1 MGISILQ
8 DILNKNK
15 IKYLCLSV
23 KATKLILKQG
33 RQNHFIC
40 NKTSI
45 QLHEKSSLKYFCF
58 NNSQGIHKI
67 YHSFLIDEKIKGN
80 FVVTSV
86 LSNLMVGLTEKQVK
100 ILSVY
105 KKAKKNAAKIIWL
118 AGHRESQNLCRTHQ
132 TTELF

>member
-1 MGISILQ
+1 MGRSILQ

-15 IKYLCLSV
+15 IKHLCLSV
-23 KATKLILKQG
+23 KATTYFKA
-33 RQNHFIC
+33 RQSDKII
-40 NKTSI
+40 SSVI
-45 QLHEKSSLKYFCF
+45 RQVQLHEKGSLKYFCF

-67 YHSFLIDEKIKGN
+67 YHSSLIDEKIKGN
-80 FVVTSV
+80 FIVTSV